1 MITEQK
7 GHAFHTEVENAQ
19 LWNAENPSLY
29 TLILQYG
36 SEVICQ
42 KVGLRHIEVKNRV
55 MLFNGQAIKFKG
67 VNRHDSD
74 PKTGY
79 VISREQALQDL
90 RLMKQHNFNAI
101 RTAHYPNA
109 PWFTELCD
117 EYGSYVIAESGI
129 SNHTAR
135 MQYYV

>member
-1 MITEQK
+1 MNKK
-7 GHAFHTEVENAQ
+7 GHAFHAEIENAQ
-19 LWNAENPSLY
+19 LWHVENPRLY

-42 KVGLRHIEVKNRV
+42 KVGLRHIEAKNGV

-90 RLMKQHNFNAI
+90 RLMKQHNLNAI

-117 EYGSYVIAESGI
+117 EYGFLCDCGK
-129 SNHTAR
+129 
-135 MQYYV
+135 